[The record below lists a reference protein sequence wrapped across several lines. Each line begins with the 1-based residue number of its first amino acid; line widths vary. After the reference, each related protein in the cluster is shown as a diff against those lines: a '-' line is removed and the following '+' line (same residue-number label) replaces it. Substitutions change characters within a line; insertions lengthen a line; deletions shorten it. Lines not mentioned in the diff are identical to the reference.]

1 MRRGWEV
8 SFETMDYATLEKS
21 NHFKQHHPTPHT
33 QSTRHLDAWSL
44 KNENVHSSQHFPHP
58 VILRGAEGEV
68 AESNKQSCL
77 QIHTAVR
84 PQCKMKVLPVQD
96 LSEPNNA
103 SSHLHPIL

>member
-44 KNENVHSSQHFPHP
+44 KNENVHSSQHFPQP
-58 VILRGAEGEV
+58 VILRGAEGKV
-68 AESNKQSCL
+68 AESIL
-77 QIHTAVR
+77 QQTT
-84 PQCKMKVLPVQD
+84 LPA
-96 LSEPNNA
+96 E
-103 SSHLHPIL
+103 